1 MEAFILITA
10 SAIMLP
16 GPDTMQIIRI
26 GSASR
31 KLGAVCG
38 LGTTIGN
45 LIWGVASLLGLSALV
60 KTYPVVMDVLALAGS
75 AYLLYMVFTL
85 VRGLV
90 AQRGIN
96 HTTPATRGLDS
107 PSTAL
112 RAGLFTNLSNPKA
125 LIFYGALFSQ
135 FITPDMSLGF
145 AIFMPAFMLGF
156 GLIFYCGLGY
166 LAGVAGE
173 RIARYMLVIDVLAA
187 VIFSFVAIGMIGNVV
202 GLWQLLSTA

>member
-45 LIWGVASLLGLSALV
+45 LIWGIASLLGLSALV

-96 HTTPATRGLDS
+96 HTTPATRGPDS

-173 RIARYMLVIDVLAA
+173 RIARYMWVIDVLAA
-187 VIFSFVAIGMIGNVV
+187 VIFSLVAIGMIGNVV

>member
-16 GPDTMQIIRI
+16 GPDTMQIIRV

-45 LIWGVASLLGLSALV
+45 LIWGVASLLGLSVLV

-96 HTTPATRGLDS
+96 HTTPATRDPDS

-135 FITPDMSLGF
+135 FITPDMGLGF
-145 AIFMPAFMLGF
+145 AIFMPAFMFGF

-173 RIARYMLVIDVLAA
+173 KIARYMWVVDVLAA
-187 VIFSFVAIGMIGNVV
+187 VIFAVVAIGMIGNVL
-202 GLWQLLSTA
+202 GIWHLLS

>member
-1 MEAFILITA
+1 
-10 SAIMLP
+10 MLP

-45 LIWGVASLLGLSALV
+45 LIWGIASLLGLSALV

-96 HTTPATRGLDS
+96 HTTPATRGPDS

-173 RIARYMLVIDVLAA
+173 RIARYMWVIDVLAA
-187 VIFSFVAIGMIGNVV
+187 VIFSLVAIGMIGNVV

>member
-1 MEAFILITA
+1 
-10 SAIMLP
+10 MLP

-45 LIWGVASLLGLSALV
+45 LIWGIASLLGLSALV

-75 AYLLYMVFTL
+75 AYLLYMVVVL
-85 VRGLV
+85 VWNLLARHNTES
-90 AQRGIN
+90 A
-96 HTTPATRGLDS
+96 TPPACGPDS
-107 PSTAL
+107 PLRAL

-125 LIFYGALFSQ
+125 LVFYGALFSQ

-166 LAGVAGE
+166 LAGVAGG
-173 RIARYMLVIDVLAA
+173 RIARYMWVIDVLAA
-187 VIFSFVAIGMIGNVV
+187 VIFSLVAIGMIGNVV
-202 GLWQLLSTA
+202 GLWQLLSTARGVQLLG

>member
-1 MEAFILITA
+1 MEAFVLITA

-16 GPDTMQIIRI
+16 GPDTMQIIRV

-75 AYLLYMVFTL
+75 AYLLYMAVTL
-85 VRGLV
+85 VRRQTGGV
-90 AQRGIN
+90 TSIPAARRG
-96 HTTPATRGLDS
+96 PATTS
-107 PSTAL
+107 KAL

-173 RIARYMLVIDVLAA
+173 KIARYMWVVDVLAA
-187 VIFSFVAIGMIGNVV
+187 VIFALVAIGMIGNVL
-202 GLWQLLSTA
+202 GIWHLLS

>member
-16 GPDTMQIIRI
+16 GPDTMQIIRV

-31 KLGAVCG
+31 KLGAACG

-60 KTYPVVMDVLALAGS
+60 KTYPVVMDMLALAGS
-75 AYLLYMVFTL
+75 AYLLYMVVTL
-85 VRGLV
+85 IRGLF
-90 AQRGIN
+90 AQRGIT
-96 HTTPATRGLDS
+96 HTTPAPRGPDS
-107 PSTAL
+107 PSKAL

-135 FITPDMSLGF
+135 FITPDIGLGF

-156 GLIFYCGLGY
+156 GLVFYCGLGY

-173 RIARYMLVIDVLAA
+173 KIARYMWVVDVLAA
-187 VIFSFVAIGMIGNVV
+187 VIFAIVAIGMIGNVLGIWHLV
-202 GLWQLLSTA
+202 S

>member
-187 VIFSFVAIGMIGNVV
+187 VIFSLVAIGMIGNVV

>member
-16 GPDTMQIIRI
+16 GPDTMQIIRV

-96 HTTPATRGLDS
+96 HTTPATRGPDS

-173 RIARYMLVIDVLAA
+173 KIARYMWVVDVLAA
-187 VIFSFVAIGMIGNVV
+187 LIFAVVAIGMIGNVL
-202 GLWQLLSTA
+202 GIFS

>member
-1 MEAFILITA
+1 
-10 SAIMLP
+10 MLP

-45 LIWGVASLLGLSALV
+45 LIWGIASLLGLSALV

-75 AYLLYMVFTL
+75 AYLLYMVVGL
-85 VRGLV
+85 VRNLL
-90 AQRGIN
+90 ARHN
-96 HTTPATRGLDS
+96 TESATPPARVPDS
-107 PSTAL
+107 PLRAL

-125 LIFYGALFSQ
+125 LVFYGALFSQ

-173 RIARYMLVIDVLAA
+173 RIARYMWVIDVLAA
-187 VIFSFVAIGMIGNVV
+187 VIFSLVAIGMIGNVV

>member
-16 GPDTMQIIRI
+16 GPDTMQIIRV

-45 LIWGVASLLGLSALV
+45 LIWGVASLLGLSVLV

-96 HTTPATRGLDS
+96 HTTPATRGPDS

-173 RIARYMLVIDVLAA
+173 KIARYMWVVDVLAA
-187 VIFSFVAIGMIGNVV
+187 VIFAVVAIGMIGNVL
-202 GLWQLLSTA
+202 GIFS

>member
-1 MEAFILITA
+1 
-10 SAIMLP
+10 
-16 GPDTMQIIRI
+16 MQIIRI

-96 HTTPATRGLDS
+96 HTTPATRGPDS

-173 RIARYMLVIDVLAA
+173 KIARYMWVVDVLAA
-187 VIFSFVAIGMIGNVV
+187 VIFAVVAIGMIGNVL
-202 GLWQLLSTA
+202 GIFS

>member
-173 RIARYMLVIDVLAA
+173 RIARYMWVIDVLAA
-187 VIFSFVAIGMIGNVV
+187 VIFSLVAIGMIGNVV